1 MRRKTP
7 DVPAG
12 RIIRVGTRGSPLAR
26 RQTDTVVAALKRRY
40 PDQRF
45 EVRPLRTTGDRRTRK
60 PLDQLGGVGVFVKEL
75 ESALLAGEI
84 DMAVHSLKDV
94 PTAVPEGLTIAAVTG
109 REDPRDALV
118 SRSGTKLAEL
128 PPGARVGTGS
138 LRRAC
143 QLRTLRPNLEVVGI
157 RGNVDTRLR
166 KVEAGEVEAVV
177 MAAAALARMGWL
189 DRASE
194 VLSFDVMLPA
204 PGQGALAVE
213 TRSDDE
219 AAREMAAAIDD
230 GDSHRAA
237 TAERAFLRRL
247 GGGCAVPIAA
257 LGSMEG
263 GQLRLQG
270 LVGDVQGV
278 RILRAELQGPA
289 DDAEALGIRLAERLL
304 ADGAGD
310 LLKEST

>member
-1 MRRKTP
+1 MRGTTP

-12 RIIRVGTRGSPLAR
+12 RIIRIGTRASPLAR
-26 RQTDTVVAALKRRY
+26 RQTDTVLAALKRRF

-45 EVRPLRTTGDRRTRK
+45 EARPLRTTGDRQTRA
-60 PLDQLGGVGVFVKEL
+60 PLDRLGGVGVFVKEL

-94 PTAVPEGLTIAAVTG
+94 PTAVPDGLTIAAVAG

-118 SRSGTKLAEL
+118 SRSGAKLTEL

-138 LRRAC
+138 PRRAC
-143 QLRTLRPNLEVVGI
+143 QLRALRPDLEVVGI

-166 KVEAGEVEAVV
+166 KAAAGEVDAVV

-194 VLSFDVMLPA
+194 ILPDDMMLPA

-213 TRSDDE
+213 IRSDDE
-219 AAREMAAAIDD
+219 TARQMAEAIDKRD
-230 GDSHRAA
+230 CHHAA

-257 LGSMEG
+257 LGLVDG
-263 GQLRLQG
+263 GELRLRG
-270 LVGDVQGV
+270 LVGDVQGR
-278 RILRAELQGPA
+278 RILRADIQGPA
-289 DDAEALGIRLAERLL
+289 DDAEALGVRLAERLL
-304 ADGAGD
+304 SEGAGE

>member
-1 MRRKTP
+1 MRGKTP
-7 DVPAG
+7 DVPA
-12 RIIRVGTRGSPLAR
+12 RRTIRVGTRGSLLAR
-26 RQTDTVVAALKRRY
+26 RQTDAVVAALKRRY
-40 PDQRF
+40 PDQQF
-45 EVRPLRTTGDRRTRK
+45 EVRPLRTTGDRRTRQ

-94 PTAVPEGLTIAAVTG
+94 PTAVPEGLTIAAVPG

-118 SRSGTKLAEL
+118 SRRGAKLAEI

-213 TRSDDE
+213 VRSDDE
-219 AAREMAAAIDD
+219 AVREMAAAVDD

-257 LGSMEG
+257 LGLMEG
-263 GQLRLQG
+263 GRLRLQG
-270 LVGDVQGV
+270 LVGDVQGR
-278 RILRAELQGPA
+278 RILRAELEGPA
-289 DDAEALGIRLAERLL
+289 DDAEALGVRLAERLL
-304 ADGAGD
+304 AEGAGE

>member
-1 MRRKTP
+1 
-7 DVPAG
+7 VPA
-12 RIIRVGTRGSPLAR
+12 RRTIRVGTRGSLLAR
-26 RQTDTVVAALKRRY
+26 RQTDAVLAALKQRY

-45 EVRPLRTTGDRRTRK
+45 EVRPLRTTGDRRTRE
-60 PLDQLGGVGVFVKEL
+60 PLDQLGGIGVFVKEL

-94 PTAVPEGLTIAAVTG
+94 PTAVPEGLTIAAVPG

-118 SRSGTKLAEL
+118 SRSGAKLAEL
-128 PPGARVGTGS
+128 PSGARVGTGS

-143 QLRTLRPNLEVVGI
+143 QLRALRPDLEIVGI

-166 KVEAGEVEAVV
+166 KVAAGEVEAVV

-194 VLSFDVMLPA
+194 VLSFDIMLSA

-213 TRSDDE
+213 VRSDDE
-219 AAREMAAAIDD
+219 AAREMALSIDD

-247 GGGCAVPIAA
+247 GGGCSVPVGA
-257 LGSMEG
+257 LGEVEDRR
-263 GQLRLQG
+263 LRLRG
-270 LVGDVQGV
+270 LVGDVQGR
-278 RILRAELQGPA
+278 RILRADVRGPA
-289 DDAEALGIRLAERLL
+289 ADAEALGVRLAERLL
-304 ADGAGD
+304 SEGAGD

>member
-1 MRRKTP
+1 MRGTTP
-7 DVPAG
+7 DVPAE

-26 RQTDTVVAALKRRY
+26 RQTDAVLAALR
-40 PDQRF
+40 QRF
-45 EVRPLRTTGDRRTRK
+45 PDRRFEARPLRTSGDRRARA
-60 PLDQLGGVGVFVKEL
+60 PLDRLGGVGVFVKEL

-94 PTAVPEGLTIAAVTG
+94 PTAVPEGLTIAAVVE

-118 SRSGTKLAEL
+118 SRSGAKLTEL

-138 LRRAC
+138 PRRAC
-143 QLRTLRPNLEVVGI
+143 QLRALRPDIEVVGI

-166 KVEAGEVEAVV
+166 KVAVGEMEAVV

-189 DRASE
+189 GRASE

-204 PGQGALAVE
+204 PGQGALAIEV
-213 TRSDDE
+213 RDDDE
-219 AAREMAAAIDD
+219 AARQMAEAVDERD
-230 GDSHRAA
+230 CHRAA

-247 GGGCAVPIAA
+247 GGGCAVPIAS
-257 LGSMEG
+257 LGSVEG
-263 GQLRLQG
+263 GRLRLRG
-270 LVGDVQGV
+270 LVGDAMGR

-289 DDAEALGIRLAERLL
+289 DDAEVLGVRLAERLL
-304 ADGAGD
+304 SEGAGE
-310 LLKEST
+310 LLEEST